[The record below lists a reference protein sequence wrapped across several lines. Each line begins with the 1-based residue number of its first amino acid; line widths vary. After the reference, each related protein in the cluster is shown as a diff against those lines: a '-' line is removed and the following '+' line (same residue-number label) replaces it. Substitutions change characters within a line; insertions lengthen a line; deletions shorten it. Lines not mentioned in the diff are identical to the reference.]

1 MLDLHTSTWVED
13 GKVKTYFDLMC
24 NVDWELY
31 SRLLNLA

>member
-13 GKVKTYFDLMC
+13 GKVKTYFDLC